1 MPDSTS
7 GLVQQFMEASKPQEF
22 KTSVKF
28 RVLDQIV
35 FEIDV
40 NSNYPEE
47 YHEQLYN
54 VIDRAISSAAS
65 SIISAK

>member
-7 GLVQQFMEASKPQEF
+7 GLVQKFIEASKPQEF
-22 KTSVKF
+22 KISVKF

-40 NSNYPEE
+40 NSNHPEE
-47 YHEQLYN
+47 YHEQLYK

-65 SIISAK
+65 SVISAK

>member
-1 MPDSTS
+1 MPDSTC
-7 GLVQQFMEASKPQEF
+7 GLVQQFIEASKPHEF
-22 KTSVKF
+22 KTSMKF

-47 YHEQLYN
+47 YHEQLYS

>member
-47 YHEQLYN
+47 YHEQLYK

-65 SIISAK
+65 SVVSAK